1 MKGNITEITTGF
13 HKNILMNLLKELG
26 YRTIKE
32 FQTTNRL
39 DIDGI
44 FGMQSYNRLYKM
56 ILNVE
61 EIPFEGFYVKTIHP
75 KKQIIW
81 HHSAGWDNVRGM
93 YDWWK
98 NDKVNHV
105 ATSIGID
112 DNGKVYRGF
121 DESYWAAS
129 IGATVDVFTNN
140 GIPLKYVTNGFVANN
155 VLLDQAAVAVEVAN
169 WGSLTEKNGKLY
181 SWANT
186 EVLQSKAIEL
196 NYKGTKYYEIY
207 TDAEIRTL
215 KYWTLLNAV
224 RFQIPVDFSYD
235 DCFAVSKK
243 ALSGEPGIYT
253 HNSYIQYKS
262 DVSPQPKLIEMAK
275 SLIDYIK

>member
-1 MKGNITEITTGF
+1 MKNNITETTTGF

-32 FQTTNRL
+32 FQTINKL

-44 FGMQSYNRLYKM
+44 FGLQSYNKLYKT

-61 EIPFEGFYVKTIHP
+61 EIPFEGYYAKSKHL

-105 ATSIGID
+105 ATSVGID

-129 IGATVDVFTNN
+129 IGATIEVFTNN
-140 GIPLKYVTNGFVANN
+140 KIPLTYSNGFVTNN
-155 VLLDQAAVAVEVAN
+155 MVLDQSAVAVEVAN
-169 WGSLTEKNGKLY
+169 WGCLTERNSKLY
-181 SWANT
+181 SWANS
-186 EVLQSKAIEL
+186 EVPQSKAIEL
-196 NYKGTKYYEIY
+196 NYKGFKWYEVY

-224 RFQIPVDFSYD
+224 RFEIPVDFSYD

-243 ALSGEPGIYT
+243 ALSGVPGLYT

-275 SLIDYIK
+275 SLIDYTK